1 LKLILK
7 YLKPFAVLACIAVAL
22 LFIQNFADLA
32 LPNYMSEIVNVGI
45 MRGGIRDAVPRAMSE
60 DAYGLVIA
68 FMSEDDKAQFES
80 AYELAYP
87 GSEESKRATEE
98 FTALSEKP
106 AYLLNVASDNEELI
120 NKLSL
125 IYGKAVVSFSEYVKS
140 GLGNQTGEGG
150 DVNFAEMSIDEI
162 YSMFDNLDRLAAE
175 AAISQAQG
183 TVFLHGAEMGITFTK
198 QFYSELGA
206 NTKKIQT
213 NSILNTG
220 LKMFVVILIGVVATI
235 SVGFISA
242 RVSAGIGRR
251 MRRDIFKKVE
261 SFSHTEIDRFST
273 ASLIT
278 RSTNDVQQV
287 QMFAMMGIRMLCS
300 APIMGIGGIVMAVN
314 KSYSMSWIIAV
325 AVVILMAL
333 QITLF
338 STVVPKFKLM
348 QKLLDNLNRVSRENL
363 TGLMVIRAFGN
374 EEREESRFEKAN
386 REMRNTHRF
395 VERMMALM
403 DPTLSFLMGCF
414 TLLII
419 WLGGKQVGLSKLM
432 LGDMLAFMQYA
443 TQIIMAFLMIAM
455 MFMMVPRA
463 LVSAGRI
470 REVLDTEPEITDG
483 KNLKTLG
490 GRAKGRITFN
500 NVSFKYRDAESCVI
514 SNVSFTAEAGKT
526 TAFIGSTGSGKSTLV
541 NLIPRF
547 YDVTEGSIEIDG
559 IDIRDISQE
568 ELRRNIGYVP
578 QKGVLFSGDI
588 GSNMRYG
595 KEEATE
601 EEIRESIRVAQA
613 EDFVFHQKEGLSSEI
628 AQGGDNV
635 SGGQKQRLSIARALV
650 KNPPIYI
657 FDDSFSALDYKT
669 DAALRSALHN
679 YTSDATVLIVAQ
691 RVSTIMNADQI
702 IVLDDGRIVGR
713 GTHSELLKTC
723 EEYREIAESQLSKE
737 ELA

>member
-1 LKLILK
+1 MKLILK
-7 YLKPFAVLACIAVAL
+7 YLKPFAVWACLAVIL
-22 LFIQNFADLA
+22 LFVQNLA
-32 LPNYMSEIVNVGI
+32 ELWLPNYMSEVVNIGI
-45 MRGGIRDAVPRAMSE
+45 MRGGIRDNVPRAMSE
-60 DAYGLVIA
+60 DAFGLVTA
-68 FMSEDDKAQFES
+68 FLSEDEKVQFES
-80 AYELAYP
+80 SYSFAQP
-87 GSEESKRATEE
+87 GSEESKREE
-98 FTALSEKP
+98 KEFPALQEKP
-106 AYLLNVASDNEELI
+106 AYILNVDSGNEEQI
-120 NKLSL
+120 NRLSVA
-125 IYGKAVVSFSEYVKS
+125 YGKAVASFSEQVKS
-140 GLGNQTGEGG
+140 VLGT
-150 DVNFAEMSIDEI
+150 DVNFADMSMDEI
-162 YSMFDNLDRLAAE
+162 YSIFDSMEPVAAGSG
-175 AAISQAQG
+175 AVPAQPAE
-183 TVFLHGAEMGITFTK
+183 FLFNTEIGITFTK

-206 NTKKIQT
+206 NTGKIQT
-213 NSILNTG
+213 NSILGVG
-220 LKMFVVILIGVVATI
+220 LKMFVVILVGVVATVA
-235 SVGFISA
+235 VGFISA
-242 RVSAGIGRR
+242 RVSGGIGRR

-261 SFSHTEIDRFST
+261 SFSHTEIDKFST

-287 QMFAMMGIRMLCS
+287 QMFAMMGLRMLCS

-314 KSYSMSWIIAV
+314 KSNSMSWIIAV
-325 AVVILMAL
+325 AVVVLMAL
-333 QITLF
+333 QIALF

-363 TGLMVIRAFGN
+363 TGMMVIRAFGN
-374 EEREESRFEKAN
+374 EKKEEMRFENAN

-403 DPTLSFLMGCF
+403 DPTLTFLMGCF

-455 MFMMVPRA
+455 MFIMVPRA
-463 LVSAGRI
+463 MVSAGRI

-490 GRAKGRITFN
+490 GRARGQIEFK
-500 NVSFKYRDAESCVI
+500 NVSFKYREAESCVL

-526 TAFIGSTGSGKSTLV
+526 TAFIGSTGSGKSTLI

-559 IDIRDISQE
+559 VDIREISQE
-568 ELRRNIGYVP
+568 ELRKNIGYVP
-578 QKGVLFSGDI
+578 QRGVLFSGDI

-595 KEEATE
+595 KEDATE
-601 EEIRESIRVAQA
+601 EEIREAIRVAQA
-613 EDFVFHQKEGLSSEI
+613 EDFVFQQKEGLVSEI

-657 FDDSFSALDYKT
+657 FDDSFSALDFKT
-669 DAALRSALHN
+669 DAALRSALRE
-679 YTSDATVLIVAQ
+679 YTKSATVLIVAQ
-691 RVSTIMNADQI
+691 RVSTIMHADQI
-702 IVLDDGRIVGR
+702 IVLDDGKIVGI
-713 GTHSELLKTC
+713 GTHSELMKTC